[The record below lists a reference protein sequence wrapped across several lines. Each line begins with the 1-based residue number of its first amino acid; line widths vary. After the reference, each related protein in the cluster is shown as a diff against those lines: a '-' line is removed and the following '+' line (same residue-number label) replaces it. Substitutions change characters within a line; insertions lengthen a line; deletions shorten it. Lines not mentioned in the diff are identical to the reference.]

1 MAEIGK
7 NVIENL
13 TTAMYE
19 NAYTVYREYIQ
30 NSADS
35 IDKAIAAGV
44 VNEKDAI
51 IDINI
56 EYNKRRITI
65 NDNAMGIP
73 AEMFVKKLTDIADSQ
88 KDRTKEKGF
97 RGIGRL
103 AGVGYCDTL
112 IFKSSYKGENV
123 ESVIEWDGKKLR
135 DVLADTT
142 QHPSAADFVDD
153 ITYSYQNKANVDDHY
168 FEVIMEGVI
177 PESDDLLDKAV
188 VIEYLESVAPI
199 PFPLERN
206 SLPMK
211 IDEL

>member
-35 IDKAIAAGV
+35 IDKAIAAGI

-97 RGIGRL
+97 RGIGWQEL
-103 AGVGYCDTL
+103 
-112 IFKSSYKGENV
+112 
-123 ESVIEWDGKKLR
+123 
-135 DVLADTT
+135 
-142 QHPSAADFVDD
+142 D
-153 ITYSYQNKANVDDHY
+153 IAIH
-168 FEVIMEGVI
+168 
-177 PESDDLLDKAV
+177 
-188 VIEYLESVAPI
+188 
-199 PFPLERN
+199 
-206 SLPMK
+206 
-211 IDEL
+211 